1 MKLVHHYRVLG
12 LRRSAS
18 FGEVKKAYRQL
29 VRKYHP
35 DINPDKAAID
45 RFIQINASYTA
56 LCEALQISPSKADI
70 PNPNVT
76 APNVVASDAVD
87 SSPTGSGATEQST
100 HTQRT
105 HTKASETSRV
115 PVTERLNLQELK
127 LKLEKLGL
135 GSFYKNANVE
145 APKQPPRS
153 EPAKQSPKSSFESVS
168 EPVAESNR
176 SQAAVPMRAFE
187 TQIFET
193 AESVPPKDAVLKQ
206 EAYAQLRV
214 LLSQQKFP
222 RAIALVEG
230 LAQRIPADLEV
241 NQWRAIVYQR
251 WGRQLISQGQFQKA
265 RIYLHKAL
273 QTDPNNPA
281 LGREVS
287 RDLGLLKHLKS
298 AEATP

>member
-1 MKLVHHYRVLG
+1 MKLAHHYRVLG

-45 RFIQINASYTA
+45 QFIQINTAYTA
-56 LCEALQISPSKADI
+56 LCEALQISLPEAAITDS
-70 PNPNVT
+70 
-76 APNVVASDAVD
+76 SAVD
-87 SSPTGSGATEQST
+87 SSVTDSGATDSSAADPSVTGRST
-100 HTQRT
+100 HS
-105 HTKASETSRV
+105 KASEASRAG
-115 PVTERLNLQELK
+115 VTERLNLQELK

-135 GSFYKNANVE
+135 GSFYKGATAE
-145 APKQPPRS
+145 APKQPHAA
-153 EPAKQSPKSSFESVS
+153 EPAVKQSPESSSESAS
-168 EPVAESNR
+168 EPVAESHPP
-176 SQAAVPMRAFE
+176 QTAVPAQVFE
-187 TQIFET
+187 TD
-193 AESVPPKDAVLKQ
+193 ESVSPKDAVLKQ
-206 EAYAQLRV
+206 EAYAQLRI

-230 LAQRIPADLEV
+230 LAQRIPSDLEV

-273 QTDPNNPA
+273 QTDPDNPA
-281 LGREVS
+281 LGKEVS

-298 AEATP
+298 AEATL